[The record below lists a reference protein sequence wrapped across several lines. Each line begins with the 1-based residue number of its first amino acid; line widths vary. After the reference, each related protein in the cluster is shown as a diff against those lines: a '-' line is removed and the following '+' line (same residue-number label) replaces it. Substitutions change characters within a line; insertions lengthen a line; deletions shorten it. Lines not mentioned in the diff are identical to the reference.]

1 MDCLVLIEICFCCKS
16 LVTLAAM
23 IWFLPSVTSLM
34 YFKIVFLCKRLI
46 TIAAMIWF
54 HPSVKC
60 FMNLKFVFLCK
71 SFVTFNTF
79 IWYCLSMISL
89 MTWQIMFFFCKS
101 LITVSALINFLPIV
115 DSLMATEI
123 YFFVWKPCHTG
134 CNDTVSPQCEFFDVY
149 HAFFVL
155 WKHYPTGCIDIV
167 YHECDFL
174 CTLRCPLGAKS
185 LVTFAAMIWALCW
198 RNMLVHTMLAY
209 DNSILIEFYCLKR
222 SHFLEKALS
231 QILHWYGLASVWDLL
246 CNKRLQFLEKVW
258 PQNGID
264 ISLVEFQ

>member
-1 MDCLVLIEICFCCKS
+1 MTNYVFLQKPYYSICIDKFSPHCGFFDGNWDYFLCES
-16 LVTLAAM
+16 LVTQVAM
-23 IWFLPSVTSLM
+23 TLFLPSVNSLM
-34 YFKIVFLCKRLI
+34 FIMPFL
-46 TIAAMIWF
+46 
-54 HPSVKC
+54 
-60 FMNLKFVFLCK
+60 
-71 SFVTFNTF
+71 
-79 IWYCLSMISL
+79 YCESIIPLA
-89 MTWQIMFFFCKS
+89 
-101 LITVSALINFLPIV
+101 ALILFIMSV
-115 DSLMATEI
+115 T
-123 YFFVWKPCHTG
+123 
-134 CNDTVSPQCEFFDVY
+134 
-149 HAFFVL
+149 
-155 WKHYPTGCIDIV
+155 
-167 YHECDFL
+167 FL

-246 CNKRLQFLEKVW
+246 CNKMLQFLEKVR